1 MLADVVCW
9 NYLWYECQRFLPC
22 IVYLSTAI
30 IFLSF
35 NKGSRIPD
43 VSWLWRIRWKRSRP
57 RSCGPSLNPPRLD
70 RGQVRSGPVSIVR
83 WKSPP
88 GTATADPPIA
98 RFMNRNSPYK
108 KWPRAW
114 CWLSS
119 VHVTMTCY
127 AHWIPRTWV
136 KKSPAVISP
145 PCEENVLL
153 LCCCWKWVV
162 REDLSTNSESTKSGL
177 VCPCLCWA
185 K

>member
-1 MLADVVCW
+1 MT
-9 NYLWYECQRFLPC
+9 Y
-22 IVYLSTAI
+22 
-30 IFLSF
+30 
-35 NKGSRIPD
+35 KM
-43 VSWLWRIRWKRSRP
+43 KRSRP

-83 WKSPP
+83 WKPPP

-114 CWLSS
+114 RWLSS

-127 AHWIPRTWV
+127 AHWIPRTRV

-145 PCEENVLL
+145 LVRGTS
-153 LCCCWKWVV
+153 CCCVV
-162 REDLSTNSESTKSGL
+162 AGSGL
-177 VCPCLCWA
+177 CEQIHQQTPSLPKVVSCVLVCAGQNSDIQFWNLLFSTITTWTTYPNWS
-185 K
+185 